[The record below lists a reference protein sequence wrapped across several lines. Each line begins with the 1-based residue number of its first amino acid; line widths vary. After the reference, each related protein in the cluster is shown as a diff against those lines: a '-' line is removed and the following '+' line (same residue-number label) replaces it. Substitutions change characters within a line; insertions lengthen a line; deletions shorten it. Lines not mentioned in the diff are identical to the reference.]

1 MSTAT
6 LGIAGDSGGD
16 SGEGQGGGVA
26 ASDQLP
32 AQPGRSRSS
41 LCASSAAV
49 SSRRLVHL
57 PHLRLWTLLRLL
69 LACQRCC

>member
-1 MSTAT
+1 MSAAT

-49 SSRRLVHL
+49 SSR
-57 PHLRLWTLLRLL
+57 
-69 LACQRCC
+69 